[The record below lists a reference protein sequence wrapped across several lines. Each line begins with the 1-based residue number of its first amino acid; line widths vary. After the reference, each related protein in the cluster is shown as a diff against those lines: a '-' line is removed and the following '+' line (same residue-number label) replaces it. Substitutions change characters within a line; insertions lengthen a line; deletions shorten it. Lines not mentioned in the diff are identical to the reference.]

1 MYFIEMYQQERR
13 FMLGAFEQVVDATT
27 FLSRVPFIKKQDEM
41 SYTLQIA
48 QVPNYYEVQYNNHIF
63 VFTRFMFSEYDGE
76 AAIYIM
82 PVTNFRECAK
92 QPTFAEAD
100 VRVDAYHVAP
110 EEAQQYIAQREA
122 LFNEVQAY
130 FQQQGLSV
138 ARYGLGSEDGEYAYC
153 EGHLFMHLDGATIDA
168 RAQAPNFAQFI
179 EEMTT

>member
-1 MYFIEMYQQERR
+1 M
-13 FMLGAFEQVVDATT
+13 
-27 FLSRVPFIKKQDEM
+27 
-41 SYTLQIA
+41 
-48 QVPNYYEVQYNNHIF
+48 PNNELLLK
-63 VFTRFMFSEYDGE
+63 RG
-76 AAIYIM
+76 
-82 PVTNFRECAK
+82 
-92 QPTFAEAD
+92 

-110 EEAQQYIAQREA
+110 EEAQRET
-122 LFNEVQAY
+122 LFKEVQAY